1 MNVEKGDMELGIVK
15 AAVDGESKAVLEHV
29 DVIVS
34 VGRRE
39 ASLQSSVN
47 TLD

>member
-1 MNVEKGDMELGIVK
+1 MKTEEGDMELGIVK

-39 ASLQSSVN
+39 ASPQSSVDA
-47 TLD
+47 LG

>member
-1 MNVEKGDMELGIVK
+1 MKTEEGDMELGIVE

-39 ASLQSSVN
+39 ASPQSSV
-47 TLD
+47 DIFD

>member
-1 MNVEKGDMELGIVK
+1 MNIEEGDMELCIVE

-39 ASLQSSVN
+39 ASPQSSVD